1 MVVGSSPTARANKE
15 TMYQITNYIKES
27 YSELVTKVTW
37 PTWKEL
43 QEATVLVFVASLL
56 IAGVVFV
63 MDWVFGVNAQD
74 SIWKGVVG
82 NIYDLF

>member
-1 MVVGSSPTARANKE
+1 MGSSPTARANKE
-15 TMYQITNYIKES
+15 KMSQITNYIKES

-63 MDWVFGVNAQD
+63 MDWVFGVNSSD